1 MPFHLLTL
9 TGPLES
15 QRKPAMKCLRYRTL
29 AVALVAFF
37 ACTAQAQQNPR
48 SRSLPATVH
57 GQIRFAKGGAPA
69 ENVLVRLER
78 FGGGVDGEV
87 LTDRTGKFQF
97 SGMAPAV
104 YVINIHRPGFLDQQ
118 REVDLQSANS
128 EYVLFQLLSESVTAK
143 EGSGPA
149 NKMIDARIPNEARQ
163 EFERGQSVL
172 LGGGNLQDATRHL
185 EKAVTVYPNFL
196 EAQLRLGTTY
206 MDLGEWNKAEAAL
219 RRVLEIDPKTANAFF
234 ALGELYRQEKQEGE
248 AEKALRAG
256 LALENRSWQGHFTLG
271 HLFWQKGEIVR
282 AARQVAIAIQLN
294 PNHAEAHLLAGNIFL
309 RAGKREDS
317 LAEFQEYLRLTPRGQ
332 YSSQAKEAIEKIKVA
347 LNR

>member
-1 MPFHLLTL
+1 
-9 TGPLES
+9 
-15 QRKPAMKCLRYRTL
+15 MKCLRYRTL
-29 AVALVAFF
+29 AVVLVGFFAF
-37 ACTAQAQQNPR
+37 ACTVQAQQNAR
-48 SRSLPATVH
+48 TRSLPVTVH

-87 LTDRTGKFQF
+87 MTDRTGKYQF
-97 SGMAPAV
+97 SGMAPAI
-104 YVINIHRPGFLDQQ
+104 YIINTHLPGFLDQQ

-128 EYVLFQLLSESVTAK
+128 EYVLFQLLPERVSARVDS
-143 EGSGPA
+143 GSPT
-149 NKMIDARIPNEARQ
+149 KMVDARIPNEARQ
-163 EFERGQSVL
+163 EFEKGQSVL
-172 LGGGNLQDATRHL
+172 VGGGNLQEATRHL

-196 EAQLRLGTTY
+196 EAQLRLGAIY

-219 RRVLEIDPKTANAFF
+219 SRVLEIAPTTANAFF
-234 ALGELYRQEKQEGE
+234 ALGELYLQKRQDAT
-248 AEKALRAG
+248 AEKTLRAG

-271 HLFWQKGEIVR
+271 HLYWQKGEIVR

-317 LAEFQEYLRLTPRGQ
+317 LAEFQEYLRLAPRGR
-332 YSSQAKEAIEKIKVA
+332 YSSQAKEAIEKIKAA
-347 LNR
+347 LDRTTQPSAVKTMRVDHK